1 MTSGRLASL
10 VAALALLTVPVLAG
24 CGGDDESASEEWAGD
39 VCSELSTWVTD
50 VEDTIRS
57 LVDQGLDVD
66 RETVQD
72 AVGDIAQST
81 DDLVEGLGDLG
92 RPETDA
98 AEEAQSELDDLEA
111 ELRQQLGDVE
121 ESVESG
127 PLAIGTLTSA
137 ISTAAAAVSAT
148 VENLSGV
155 DDELRAAFESAD
167 DCQSFREQLEQT
179 ETGG

>member
-1 MTSGRLASL
+1 VTPGRLAL
-10 VAALALLTVPVLAG
+10 LAATLALATVPLLAG
-24 CGGDDESASEEWAGD
+24 CGGDDESASEEWAGG

-57 LVDQGLDVD
+57 LVDEGLDVD

-72 AVGDIAQST
+72 AVGDISQST

-98 AEEAQSELDDLEA
+98 GEEAQSELDDLEA
-111 ELRQQLGDVE
+111 ELRQQLGEVE

-137 ISTAAAAVSAT
+137 ISTAAAAVNAT
-148 VENLSGV
+148 FENLSGV
-155 DDELRAAFESAD
+155 DDELRAAFESSD
-167 DCQSFREQLEQT
+167 DCQSFRDQLERT
-179 ETGG
+179 ETG

>member
-1 MTSGRLASL
+1 MTPGRLAL
-10 VAALALLTVPVLAG
+10 LAATLALATVPLLAG
-24 CGGDDESASEEWAGD
+24 CGGDDESASEEWAGG

-50 VEDTIRS
+50 VEA
-57 LVDQGLDVD
+57 LVD

-72 AVGDIAQST
+72 AVGDISQST

-98 AEEAQSELDDLEA
+98 GEEAQSELDDLEA
-111 ELRQQLGDVE
+111 ELRQQLGEVE

-137 ISTAAAAVSAT
+137 ISTAAAAVNAT
-148 VENLSGV
+148 FENLSGV
-155 DDELRAAFESAD
+155 DDELRAAFESSD
-167 DCQSFREQLEQT
+167 DCQSFRDQLERT
-179 ETGG
+179 ETG

>member
-1 MTSGRLASL
+1 MTPGRLAL
-10 VAALALLTVPVLAG
+10 LAATLALATVPLLAG
-24 CGGDDESASEEWAGD
+24 CVGDDESASEEWAGG

-57 LVDQGLDVD
+57 LVDEGLDVD

-72 AVGDIAQST
+72 AVGDISQST

-98 AEEAQSELDDLEA
+98 GEEAQSELDDLEA
-111 ELRQQLGDVE
+111 ELRQQLGEVE

-137 ISTAAAAVSAT
+137 ISTAAAAVNAT
-148 VENLSGV
+148 FENLSGV
-155 DDELRAAFESAD
+155 DDELRAAFESSD
-167 DCQSFREQLEQT
+167 DCQSFRDQLERT
-179 ETGG
+179 ETG